1 MNKNV
6 LKPILLVSAG
16 DMSGNITSSSIQIQ
30 FLDNICIQ
38 AIYTGT
44 PTGTFSVEG
53 SLDNSNWVALAT
65 APSPN
70 PTGSAGSSLVQYSNQ
85 SIVYIR
91 LKYTVSGGTGTL
103 TAYISGKEI

>member
-1 MNKNV
+1 VKNFLAPV
-6 LKPILLVSAG
+6 RIISAG
-16 DMSGNITSSSIQIQ
+16 DMTGSLTSSVTNIQC
-30 FLDNICIQ
+30 LDNICIQ

-53 SLDNSNWVALAT
+53 SLDNVNWVALST

-91 LKYTVSGGTGTL
+91 FKYTASSSTGTL
-103 TAYISGKEI
+103 NAYISGKAI